1 MPSSRTPCL
10 GVNVPHVVRA
20 VARSI
25 MGPVV
30 AEASCGPFD
39 TMIICIMK
47 AGNFICYNINVANM
61 VSACV
66 LMIVEGEGGK
76 ERKSLRLNVII
87 YEPPKKNPNCASLTR
102 VVSGESAGVGE
113 AGREARTPE
122 ENTRA

>member
-10 GVNVPHVVRA
+10 GVNVQT

-30 AEASCGPFD
+30 AEASCGPFG
-39 TMIICIMK
+39 TMIIPLL
-47 AGNFICYNINVANM
+47 FHVANM
-61 VSACV
+61 VSVSACV

-102 VVSGESAGVGE
+102 VVSGERACCKY
-113 AGREARTPE
+113 
-122 ENTRA
+122 NTSR